1 MRRTGRPNFP
11 PRPSSRNPSASMTS
25 SALWRACRQATEL
38 SAWSA
43 RERHA
48 PFGAA
53 VAAAIAEEPRRP
65 QNDRLRVDLGE
76 ALHRQSRA
84 AQELSVLRAESLGH
98 KRCGGRIR
106 DLGQGLDQLDLE
118 VGPRR
123 PDGEHH
129 ARLVAQVVDLPRV
142 GLAECHDPLAVPV
155 EPDRDQ
161 VRTPI
166 GPHGA
171 EPDDGICP
179 QRGVHRWAT
188 SERLSGGRCG
198 AKHGHSVDLDDVLA
212 TCETSPRGLDVGRAP
227 AWPDDVGPTLYSAR
241 MPPIASVDVPA
252 SSANLGSGFD
262 CFAAALSLKMRAELW
277 HGDESGIVLN
287 SRGEGTPRDDEPAD
301 DNLLIRA
308 FREGLR
314 ISAAPGAASW
324 RLEVSSMIPAARGL
338 GSSAAAIVA
347 GAVLGAAVG
356 RRTVEADELLAL
368 AARLEGHPDNV
379 AAALYGGFTVALAE
393 TDERIVLRRFR
404 VPEAWIPVAF
414 IPQRE
419 SRTHEMRAA
428 LPSTI
433 SHAVAGRQ
441 AGRSALLAAAIMTS
455 DAGLLRAAMA
465 DELHQPY
472 RLPLLSGSRELIE
485 LAYERGAAGACL
497 SGAGPTVLAICD
509 SPTSAH
515 AVEKAWNAAGVP
527 GMATRLRFDTSG
539 ARLVAD

>member
-1 MRRTGRPNFP
+1 
-11 PRPSSRNPSASMTS
+11 
-25 SALWRACRQATEL
+25 
-38 SAWSA
+38 
-43 RERHA
+43 
-48 PFGAA
+48 
-53 VAAAIAEEPRRP
+53 
-65 QNDRLRVDLGE
+65 
-76 ALHRQSRA
+76 
-84 AQELSVLRAESLGH
+84 
-98 KRCGGRIR
+98 
-106 DLGQGLDQLDLE
+106 
-118 VGPRR
+118 
-123 PDGEHH
+123 
-129 ARLVAQVVDLPRV
+129 
-142 GLAECHDPLAVPV
+142 
-155 EPDRDQ
+155 
-161 VRTPI
+161 
-166 GPHGA
+166 
-171 EPDDGICP
+171 
-179 QRGVHRWAT
+179 
-188 SERLSGGRCG
+188 
-198 AKHGHSVDLDDVLA
+198 
-212 TCETSPRGLDVGRAP
+212 
-227 AWPDDVGPTLYSAR
+227 
-241 MPPIASVDVPA
+241 
-252 SSANLGSGFD
+252 
-262 CFAAALSLKMRAELW
+262 
-277 HGDESGIVLN
+277 
-287 SRGEGTPRDDEPAD
+287 
-301 DNLLIRA
+301 
-308 FREGLR
+308 
-314 ISAAPGAASW
+314 
-324 RLEVSSMIPAARGL
+324 MIPAARGL

-441 AGRSALLAAAIMTS
+441 AGRSALLVAAIMTS

-515 AVEKAWNAAGVP
+515 AVEKAWNAAGAP